1 MASVRILEGIG
12 VGTRAVRAEVLRWSA
27 RKPLPA
33 MSKSEL
39 GAEDE
44 VNTLTKAIA
53 NLENQFVAKIKA
65 ASDRDLREIL
75 EAQSAFASDPEL
87 ADMAKGFC
95 EQGWDAASALQLAMG
110 EFKSLLEGAG
120 GEFGERVADLDE
132 IVYRLI
138 QWMSGESD
146 ETLLPTTGSFVI
158 VADDLTPMDT
168 IAFTD
173 VVVGVVTKGGGPTSH
188 TAIVCRSRGIP
199 AIVACSSADD
209 LVNGQMVVIDPDAS
223 QVIIN
228 GVLESAAGDWWAVRP
243 RLSAPVIQVMANVGS
258 VADAAKV
265 HGADGVGLL
274 RTELFFLDH
283 KISPTRA
290 QQVKIYEQ
298 VLAAGPD
305 GEIIVRTLD
314 AESDK
319 PIAFLGLGR
328 EENPALGVRGQRVAA
343 ISPEF
348 FEDQLYAIKQAAD
361 SVKATGKKI
370 EVSVMAPMIATVE
383 EAEQFS
389 KAARAVG
396 FARVGIMIEIPA
408 ITQVI
413 SQLKGVVDFLSIG
426 TNDLSQYLFAAD
438 RVNSGVAAL
447 LNPWQPALLSLL
459 ESIAADS
466 SKVGIKVGVCGEA
479 ASDPLLAVVLAGL
492 GITSV
497 SASPSSVAAVL
508 DLLSRVDESAAR
520 AAAKKARSANKPRDA
535 KAAAKATLETYHG

>member
-1 MASVRILEGIG
+1 MESVRTLEGIG
-12 VGTRAVRAEVLRWSA
+12 VGNRAVRAEVLRWSA
-27 RKPLPA
+27 RKALPA
-33 MSKSEL
+33 MAKSSL
-39 GAEDE
+39 GVEVE
-44 VNTLTKAIA
+44 VNELSMAIV
-53 NLENQFVAKIKA
+53 NLENQYSTKIKS
-65 ASDRDLREIL
+65 ASNQELREIL
-75 EAQSAFASDPEL
+75 EAQCAFATDAEL
-87 ADMAKGFC
+87 ADMAKDFC
-95 EQGWDAASALQLAMG
+95 EQGWDAPSGLQLAMG

-146 ETLLPTTGSFVI
+146 ETVLPTSGKFII

-168 IAFTD
+168 IAFND

-199 AIVACSSADD
+199 AVVACGGADE

-228 GVLESAAGDWWAVRP
+228 GVLEDTAGDWWIGRP
-243 RLSAPVIQVMANVGS
+243 SHGAPIIQVMANVGS
-258 VADAAKV
+258 VADATKV
-265 HGADGVGLL
+265 IGADGVGLL

-283 KISPTRA
+283 KIAPTRA
-290 QQVKIYEQ
+290 QQLDIYEQ

-314 AESDK
+314 AGSDK

-328 EENPALGVRGQRVAA
+328 EENPALGMRGQRVAV
-343 ISPEF
+343 ISPKF
-348 FEDQLYAIKQAAD
+348 FEDQLHAIKAAAD
-361 SVKATGKKI
+361 RVRTTGKKI

-389 KAARAVG
+389 KAARAAG
-396 FARVGIMIEIPA
+396 FTRVGIMIEIPA
-408 ITQVI
+408 ITRVI

-459 ESIAADS
+459 QSIAIDS
-466 SKVGIKVGVCGEA
+466 AKVGIKVGVCGEA
-479 ASDPLLAVVLAGL
+479 ASDPLLAVVIAGL
-492 GITSV
+492 GINSV
-497 SASPSSVAAVL
+497 SASPSSVAAVI
-508 DLLSRVDESAAR
+508 DLLSRVDASAAKE
-520 AAAKKARSANKPRDA
+520 AANSARSANTPADA
-535 KAAAKATLETYHG
+535 KAAAKAALMEI

>member
-1 MASVRILEGIG
+1 MESVRTLEGIG
-12 VGTRAVRAEVLRWSA
+12 VGNRAVRAEVLRWSA
-27 RKPLPA
+27 RKLLPA
-33 MSKSEL
+33 MAKSSL
-39 GAEDE
+39 GVEVE
-44 VNTLTKAIA
+44 VNALSMAIA
-53 NLENQFVAKIKA
+53 NLENQYAAKIKA
-65 ASDRDLREIL
+65 AGNRELQEIL
-75 EAQSAFASDPEL
+75 EAQCAFATDPEL
-87 ADMAKGFC
+87 ADMAKDFC
-95 EQGWDAASALQLAMG
+95 EQGWDASSGLQLAMG

-146 ETLLPTTGSFVI
+146 ETVLPTSGSFII

-168 IAFTD
+168 IAFND

-199 AIVACSSADD
+199 AVVACAGADE

-228 GVLESAAGDWWAVRP
+228 GVLEDSTGDWWAGR
-243 RLSAPVIQVMANVGS
+243 SSHGAPVIQVMANVGS
-258 VADAAKV
+258 VADATKV
-265 HGADGVGLL
+265 QGADGVGLL

-283 KISPTRA
+283 KIAPTRA

-314 AESDK
+314 AGSDK

-343 ISPEF
+343 ISPQF
-348 FEDQLYAIKQAAD
+348 FEDQLHAIKAAAD
-361 SVKATGKKI
+361 SVRETGKKI

-389 KAARAVG
+389 KAARAAG
-396 FARVGIMIEIPA
+396 FTRVGIMIEIPA
-408 ITQVI
+408 ITRVI
-413 SQLKGVVDFLSIG
+413 PQLKGVIDFLSIG

-459 ESIAADS
+459 QSIAIDS
-466 SKVGIKVGVCGEA
+466 AKVGIKVGVCGEA
-479 ASDPLLAVVLAGL
+479 ASDPLLAVVIAGL
-492 GITSV
+492 GINSV

-508 DLLSRVDESAAR
+508 DLLSRVDASAAR
-520 AAAKKARSANKPRDA
+520 EAANSARSANTPRDA
-535 KAAAKATLETYHG
+535 KAAAKAALIEFL

>member
-33 MSKSEL
+33 MAKSSL
-39 GAEDE
+39 GPEVE
-44 VNTLTKAIA
+44 VNTLSKAIA
-53 NLENQFVAKIKA
+53 NLENQYAAKIKA
-65 ASDRDLREIL
+65 ATDKDLREIL

-87 ADMAKGFC
+87 ADMAKDFC
-95 EQGWDAASALQLAMG
+95 VQGWDAPSGLQLAMG

-138 QWMSGESD
+138 QWMSGESE
-146 ETLLPTTGSFVI
+146 ETILPTTGSFII

-199 AIVACSSADD
+199 AIVACTGADE
-209 LVNGQMVVIDPDAS
+209 LVNGQMVVVDPDAS
-223 QVIIN
+223 QAIIN
-228 GVLESAAGDWWAVRP
+228 GELADIDVDWWAARTNQGGS
-243 RLSAPVIQVMANVGS
+243 LIQVMANVGS
-258 VADAAKV
+258 VADAAQVKS
-265 HGADGVGLL
+265 ANGVGLL
-274 RTELFFLDH
+274 RTELFFLNN
-283 KISPTRA
+283 KVAPTRA
-290 QQVKIYEQ
+290 EQQALYAD

-314 AESDK
+314 AGSDK
-319 PIAFLGLGR
+319 PIAFLGIGH

-343 ISPEF
+343 IAPKF
-348 FEDQLYAIKQAAD
+348 YEDQLHAIKAAAD

-383 EAEQFS
+383 EAQVFA
-389 KAARAVG
+389 KDARAAG
-396 FARVGIMIEIPA
+396 FTRVGIMIEIPA
-408 ITQVI
+408 ITRVI
-413 SQLKGVVDFLSIG
+413 GQLKGVVDFLSIG

-447 LNPWQPALLSLL
+447 LNPWQPALLSIL
-459 ESIAADS
+459 ESIATDS
-466 SKVGIKVGVCGEA
+466 AAAGIKVGVCGEA
-479 ASDPLLAVVLAGL
+479 ASDPLLAVVMAGL
-492 GITSV
+492 GINSV
-497 SASPSSVAAVL
+497 SASASSVAAVSE
-508 DLLSRVDESAAR
+508 LLSRVDNKAAKSAAK
-520 AAAKKARSANKPRDA
+520 AARGATSARDA
-535 KAAAKATLETYHG
+535 KAAAKSALLK

>member
-33 MSKSEL
+33 MAKSSL
-39 GAEDE
+39 GPEVE
-44 VNTLTKAIA
+44 VNTLSKAIA
-53 NLENQFVAKIKA
+53 NLENQYAAKIKA
-65 ASDRDLREIL
+65 ATDKDLREIL

-87 ADMAKGFC
+87 ADMAKDFC
-95 EQGWDAASALQLAMG
+95 VQGWDAPSGLQLAMG

-138 QWMSGESD
+138 QWMSGESE
-146 ETLLPTTGSFVI
+146 ETILPTTGSFII
-158 VADDLTPMDT
+158 VDDDLTPMDT

-199 AIVACSSADD
+199 AIVACTGADE
-209 LVNGQMVVIDPDAS
+209 LVNGQMVVVDPDAS
-223 QVIIN
+223 QAIIN
-228 GVLESAAGDWWAVRP
+228 GELADIDVDWWAARTNQGGP
-243 RLSAPVIQVMANVGS
+243 LIQVMANVGS
-258 VADAAKV
+258 VADAAQVKS
-265 HGADGVGLL
+265 ANGVGLL
-274 RTELFFLDH
+274 RTELFCLNN
-283 KISPTRA
+283 KVAPTRA
-290 QQVKIYEQ
+290 EQQALYAD

-314 AESDK
+314 AGSDK
-319 PIAFLGLGR
+319 PIAFLGIGH

-343 ISPEF
+343 IAPKF
-348 FEDQLYAIKQAAD
+348 YEDQLHAIKAAAD

-383 EAEQFS
+383 EAQVFA
-389 KAARAVG
+389 KDARAAG
-396 FARVGIMIEIPA
+396 FTRVGIMIEIPA
-408 ITQVI
+408 ITRVI
-413 SQLKGVVDFLSIG
+413 GQLKGVVDFLSIG

-447 LNPWQPALLSLL
+447 LNPWQPALLSIL
-459 ESIAADS
+459 ESIATDS
-466 SKVGIKVGVCGEA
+466 AAAGIKVGVCGEA
-479 ASDPLLAVVLAGL
+479 ASDPLLAVVMAGL
-492 GITSV
+492 GINSV
-497 SASPSSVAAVL
+497 SASASSVAAVSE
-508 DLLSRVDESAAR
+508 LLSRVDNKAAKSAAK
-520 AAAKKARSANKPRDA
+520 AARGATSARDA
-535 KAAAKATLETYHG
+535 KSAAKQALLDG

>member
-33 MSKSEL
+33 MAKSSL
-39 GAEDE
+39 GPEVE
-44 VNTLTKAIA
+44 VNTLSKAIA
-53 NLENQFVAKIKA
+53 NLENQYAAKIKA
-65 ASDRDLREIL
+65 ATDKDLREIL

-87 ADMAKGFC
+87 ADMAKDFC
-95 EQGWDAASALQLAMG
+95 VQGWDAPSGLQLAMG

-138 QWMSGESD
+138 QWMSGESE
-146 ETLLPTTGSFVI
+146 ETILPTIGSFII

-199 AIVACSSADD
+199 AIVACTGADE
-209 LVNGQMVVIDPDAS
+209 LVNGQMVVVDPDAS
-223 QVIIN
+223 QAIIN
-228 GVLESAAGDWWAVRP
+228 GELADIDVDWWAARTNQGGP
-243 RLSAPVIQVMANVGS
+243 LIQVMANVGS
-258 VADAAKV
+258 VADAAQVKS
-265 HGADGVGLL
+265 ANGVGLL
-274 RTELFFLDH
+274 RTELFFLNN
-283 KISPTRA
+283 KVAPTRA
-290 QQVKIYEQ
+290 EQQALYAD

-314 AESDK
+314 AGSDK
-319 PIAFLGLGR
+319 PIAFLGIGH

-343 ISPEF
+343 IAPKF
-348 FEDQLYAIKQAAD
+348 YEDQLHAIKAAAD

-383 EAEQFS
+383 EAQVF
-389 KAARAVG
+389 ARDARAAG
-396 FARVGIMIEIPA
+396 FTHVGIMIEIPA
-408 ITQVI
+408 ITRVI
-413 SQLKGVVDFLSIG
+413 GQLKGVVDFMSIG

-447 LNPWQPALLSLL
+447 LNPWQPALLSIL
-459 ESIAADS
+459 ESIATDS
-466 SKVGIKVGVCGEA
+466 AAAGIKVGVCGEA
-479 ASDPLLAVVLAGL
+479 ASDPLLAVVMAGL
-492 GITSV
+492 GINSV
-497 SASPSSVAAVL
+497 SASASSVAAVSE
-508 DLLSRVDESAAR
+508 LLSRVDLGA
-520 AAAKKARSANKPRDA
+520 A
-535 KAAAKATLETYHG
+535 KAAAKAARSATSARDAKSAAKQALLDG

>member
-1 MASVRILEGIG
+1 METLRTLEGIG

-27 RKPLPA
+27 RHPLAA
-33 MSKSEL
+33 MAKSSL
-39 GAEDE
+39 GAEVE
-44 VNTLTKAIA
+44 VNTLSKAIA
-53 NLENQFVAKIKA
+53 NLENQYAAKIKA
-65 ASDRDLREIL
+65 AGNQELREIL
-75 EAQSAFASDPEL
+75 EAQCAFATDPEL

-95 EQGWDAASALQLAMG
+95 EQGWDAPSGLQLAMG

-146 ETLLPTTGSFVI
+146 ETVLPTTGSFIV

-199 AIVACSSADD
+199 AVVACAGADG

-228 GVLESAAGDWWAVRP
+228 GSLAESDGDWWAIRP
-243 RLSAPVIQVMANVGS
+243 DLGAALIPVMANVGS
-258 VADAAKV
+258 IADAAQVKS
-265 HGADGVGLL
+265 ASGVGLL
-274 RTELFFLDH
+274 RTELFFLNN
-283 KISPTRA
+283 KVAPTRA
-290 QQVKIYEQ
+290 EQQTLYAQ

-314 AESDK
+314 AGSDK
-319 PIAFLGLGR
+319 PIAFLRIGQ

-343 ISPEF
+343 VAPKF
-348 FEDQLYAIKQAAD
+348 YEDQLHAINAAAEA
-361 SVKATGKKI
+361 VKSAGKKI
-370 EVSVMAPMIATVE
+370 DVSVMAPMIATVE
-383 EAEQFS
+383 EAQVFS
-389 KAARAVG
+389 KDARAAG
-396 FARVGIMIEIPA
+396 FTRVGIMIEIPA
-408 ITQVI
+408 ITRVI
-413 SQLKGVVDFLSIG
+413 PQLKGVVDFLSVG

-447 LNPWQPALLSLL
+447 LNPWQPALLSTL
-459 ESIAADS
+459 EMIASDAALA
-466 SKVGIKVGVCGEA
+466 GIKVGVCGEA
-479 ASDPLLAVVLAGL
+479 ASDPLLAVVMAGL
-492 GITSV
+492 GFDSV
-497 SASPSSVAAVL
+497 SASPSSVAAVT
-508 DLLSRVDESAAR
+508 DLLSRVDGSAAKS
-520 AAAKKARSANKPRDA
+520 AAMAARSATTARDA
-535 KAAAKATLETYHG
+535 KAAAKGALSAN

>member
-1 MASVRILEGIG
+1 MALRTLEGIG

-27 RKPLPA
+27 RKALPA
-33 MSKSEL
+33 MAKSSL
-39 GAEDE
+39 GAESE
-44 VNTLTKAIA
+44 VNSLTHAIA
-53 NLENQFVAKIKA
+53 NLEKQYLAKIKA
-65 ASDRDLREIL
+65 ADDKDLREIL

-87 ADMAKGFC
+87 AEMAKDFC
-95 EQGWDAASALQLAMG
+95 EQGWNAPSALQLAMG

-146 ETLLPTTGSFVI
+146 EAVLPTTGSFII

-168 IAFTD
+168 IAFND

-199 AIVACSSADD
+199 AVVACSGADE

-223 QVIIN
+223 QVIIG
-228 GVLESAAGDWWAVRP
+228 GVLNDDTGDWWAARTSHSSP
-243 RLSAPVIQVMANVGS
+243 LIPVMANIGS
-258 VADAAKV
+258 VSDASKV

-274 RTELFFLDH
+274 RTELFFLDN

-290 QQVKIYEQ
+290 QQAKIYEE

-314 AESDK
+314 AGSDK

-348 FEDQLYAIKQAAD
+348 FEDQLYAIKEAAD
-361 SVKATGKKI
+361 TVKATGKQI
-370 EVSVMAPMIATVE
+370 DVSVMAPMIATVE
-383 EAEQFS
+383 EALQFS
-389 KAARAVG
+389 QAARLAG
-396 FARVGIMIEIPA
+396 FSRVGIMVEIPA
-408 ITQVI
+408 ITRVI
-413 SQLKGVVDFLSIG
+413 PQLKGVVDFLSIG

-438 RVNSGVAAL
+438 RVNSAVAAL
-447 LNPWQPALLSLL
+447 LNPWQPALLSLVQ
-459 ESIAADS
+459 SIAIDS
-466 SKVGIKVGVCGEA
+466 AKVGIKVGVCGEA
-479 ASDPLLAVVLAGL
+479 GSDPLLAVVLAGM
-492 GITSV
+492 GISSV
-497 SASPSSVAAVL
+497 SASPSSVASVL
-508 DLLSRVDESAAR
+508 DLLSRVDEAAAR
-520 AAAKKARSANKPRDA
+520 KAANSALSATTARDA
-535 KAAAKATLETYHG
+535 KAAAKAALI

>member
-1 MASVRILEGIG
+1 MESVRTLAGIG
-12 VGTRAVRAEVLRWSA
+12 VGNRAVRAEVLRWSA
-27 RKPLPA
+27 RKSLPVMA
-33 MSKSEL
+33 KSSLGVEVEVIEL
-39 GAEDE
+39 GM
-44 VNTLTKAIA
+44 AIA
-53 NLENQFVAKIKA
+53 NLENQYAAKIKS
-65 ASDRDLREIL
+65 ASNRELQEIL
-75 EAQSAFASDPEL
+75 EAQCAFATDPEL
-87 ADMAKGFC
+87 TDMAKDFC
-95 EQGWDAASALQLAMG
+95 EQGWDAASGLQLAMG

-146 ETLLPTTGSFVI
+146 ETVLPTSGSFII

-168 IAFTD
+168 IAFND

-199 AIVACSSADD
+199 AVVTCAGADE

-228 GVLESAAGDWWAVRP
+228 GLLADNAGDWWASR
-243 RLSAPVIQVMANVGS
+243 SSHGAPTIQVMANVGS
-258 VADAAKV
+258 VADATRV
-265 HGADGVGLL
+265 HSADGVGLL

-283 KISPTRA
+283 KIAPTRA

-314 AESDK
+314 AGSDK

-328 EENPALGVRGQRVAA
+328 EENPALGMRGQRVAA
-343 ISPEF
+343 ISPQF
-348 FEDQLYAIKQAAD
+348 FEDQLHAIKAAAD
-361 SVKATGKKI
+361 SVRATGKKI

-383 EAEQFS
+383 EAAQFS
-389 KAARAVG
+389 RAARAAG
-396 FARVGIMIEIPA
+396 FIRVGIMIEIPA
-408 ITQVI
+408 ITRVI
-413 SQLKGVVDFLSIG
+413 PQLQGVVDFLSIG

-459 ESIAADS
+459 QSIAIDS
-466 SKVGIKVGVCGEA
+466 AKVGIKVGVCGEA
-479 ASDPLLAVVLAGL
+479 ASDPLLAVVMAGL
-492 GITSV
+492 GINSV
-497 SASPSSVAAVL
+497 SASPSSVAAVV
-508 DLLSRVDESAAR
+508 DLLSRVDASAAR
-520 AAAKKARSANKPRDA
+520 EAANKARSANTPRDA
-535 KAAAKATLETYHG
+535 KAAAKAALMVI

>member
-1 MASVRILEGIG
+1 MESVRTLEGIG
-12 VGTRAVRAEVLRWSA
+12 VGNRAVRAEVLRWSA
-27 RKPLPA
+27 RKALPA
-33 MSKSEL
+33 MAKSSL
-39 GAEDE
+39 GVEVE
-44 VNTLTKAIA
+44 VNTLSMAIA
-53 NLENQFVAKIKA
+53 NLENQYAAKIKSA
-65 ASDRDLREIL
+65 GNRELEAIL
-75 EAQSAFASDPEL
+75 EAQCAFATDPEL
-87 ADMAKGFC
+87 ADMAKDFC
-95 EQGWDAASALQLAMG
+95 EQGWDASSGLQLAMG

-146 ETLLPTTGSFVI
+146 ETILPTSGKFII

-168 IAFTD
+168 IAFNE

-199 AIVACSSADD
+199 AVVACSGADE

-228 GVLESAAGDWWAVRP
+228 GVLEETVGDWWAG
-243 RLSAPVIQVMANVGS
+243 RLSHGAPVIQVMANVGS
-258 VADAAKV
+258 VADATKV
-265 HGADGVGLL
+265 QSADGVGLL

-283 KISPTRA
+283 KIAPTRA

-298 VLAAGPD
+298 VLAASPD

-314 AESDK
+314 AGSDK

-328 EENPALGVRGQRVAA
+328 EENPALGMRGQRVAV
-343 ISPEF
+343 ISPQF
-348 FEDQLYAIKQAAD
+348 FEDQLHAIKAAAD
-361 SVKATGKKI
+361 SVRATGKKI

-389 KAARAVG
+389 KAARAAG
-396 FARVGIMIEIPA
+396 FTRVGIMIEIPA
-408 ITQVI
+408 ITRVI
-413 SQLKGVVDFLSIG
+413 PQLKGVVDFLSIG

-438 RVNSGVAAL
+438 RVNSGVAVL

-459 ESIAADS
+459 ESIAIDS
-466 SKVGIKVGVCGEA
+466 AKVGIKVGVCGEA
-479 ASDPLLAVVLAGL
+479 ASDPLLAVVMAGL
-492 GITSV
+492 GINSV

-508 DLLSRVDESAAR
+508 DLLSRVDLSAAR
-520 AAAKKARSANKPRDA
+520 EAASSARSANTPREA
-535 KAAAKATLETYHG
+535 KAAAKDALIAI